1 MADILFY
8 HLQNQPVEKVLPTLL
23 GKCLERGWNVVV
35 QAASDERVRALDDA
49 LWTFADESFLP
60 HGTERDGAVETQPIL
75 LTVSDDNPNGAR
87 VRVLVEGAPG
97 PDLAGYERALVLFD
111 GADAE
116 ALATER
122 TRWKTLKAGGHA
134 VTYWQQDDTGRWVKK
149 A

>member
-35 QAASDERVRALDDA
+35 QTQTEERMKALDDA
-49 LWTFADESFLP
+49 LWTFSDESFLP
-60 HGTERDGAVETQPIL
+60 HGTARDGAVETQPVL
-75 LTVSDDNPNGAR
+75 LTTSDENPNGAQ
-87 VRVLVEGAPG
+87 VRVIVEGADG
-97 PDLAGYERALVLFD
+97 PPLDGYERALVLFD
-111 GADAE
+111 GADGE
-116 ALATER
+116 ALDHER
-122 TRWKTLKAGGHA
+122 GRWKTLKAAGHA